1 MNTNTIIEM
10 IGYLGSSLVLVS
22 FLMTSVAK
30 LRIVNSIG
38 SVIFT
43 FYAFI
48 IHSYPTAVMNLCLV
62 LINIY
67 YLVKLSNTS
76 VEYSCIKISANDSV
90 IRHFLDFYKNDITK
104 CFPGISTDF
113 ESADVGYAVLHEGTP
128 AGILL
133 GKKQSDDNVDILLDY
148 SIPQYRDFS
157 IGKFLYSKIP
167 ADGIKSL
174 TFCGN
179 DTNHKAYLKKLGF
192 VKNETSYIKI
202 L

>member
-1 MNTNTIIEM
+1 MTNSFIEM

-22 FLMTSVAK
+22 FLMASVAK

-43 FYAFI
+43 IYAFI
-48 IHSYPTAVMNLCLV
+48 IHSYPTAIMNICLV

-76 VEYSCIKISANDSV
+76 VDYTCIKISTDDSV
-90 IRHFLDFYKNDITK
+90 VKHFINYYTEDITK
-104 CFPGISTDF
+104 CFPGIDVNF
-113 ESADVGYAVLHEGTP
+113 ESADIGYAVMHEGTP

-133 GKKQSDDNVDILLDY
+133 GKKEADDNVDILLDY

-174 TFCGN
+174 TYRGS

-192 VKNETSYIKI
+192 IRNESYYKKT